1 MEAENQKDYNDF
13 IEDDVDMYYK
23 PNIKKDAGSTRL
35 KIVPEWKID
44 LATEV
49 PDEPQEKH
57 DHPNDKH
64 YEKELEKIDADIKNH
79 LKNKDEL
86 IKKKRDGRFGNKPE
100 LNQLHDELKALNEET
115 TALTNQIKDKEA
127 KVKGPIEKAKELRD
141 KRNKLEKDIDIKNVE
156 KLQETIKYYQE
167 QLGFATLSA
176 QEEKKMMD
184 SKIRLESQVA
194 NTKSYNKVK
203 EELKKVTDENKV
215 AFDEIKALRDK
226 KAPLV
231 ERKNEV
237 FNKIQEFKKTG
248 DENKEESK
256 MIDAQITSIK
266 ETIAALNKKYYE
278 VQKEWEEKWRKYEE
292 FRKIMDYIEL
302 IKKKQNEIKK
312 KEEKQKRRDEK
323 EAKKIAKTGA
333 TTENVEII
341 VQATDDTLE
350 TNTCKAL
357 IDFFRNLLPKSS
369 DDKKDEKKDD
379 KTAISDKLAQDL
391 QKGNLV
397 QFNRDAINNNQVIGI
412 EGKKKKDK
420 TSTKK
425 KEEKQSDFLIL
436 DVGML
441 GQIRELKLSAPNR
454 RTEVEGF
461 VKTLEG
467 RLVELKDAA
476 LKAKSQA

>member
-1 MEAENQKDYNDF
+1 METEKQTDYNDF

-23 PNIKKDAGSTRL
+23 PNIKKDAGATRL

-44 LATEV
+44 LNTEV

-64 YEKELEKIDADIKNH
+64 YEKELEKIDNEIKNH
-79 LKNKDEL
+79 QKNKEDL
-86 IKKKRDGRFGNKPE
+86 IKKKRDERFGNRPE
-100 LNQLHDELKALNEET
+100 LNQLHEELKTLNEET
-115 TALTNQIKDKEA
+115 TNLTNQIKAKEA
-127 KVKGPIEKAKELRD
+127 NVKGPIAKAKDLKDE
-141 KRNKLEKDIDIKNVE
+141 RNKLEKGIDIKNVE
-156 KLQETIKYYQE
+156 KLLETIKYYQE

-184 SKIRLESQVA
+184 SKIRLESQVKD
-194 NTKSYNKVK
+194 TKKYNKVK
-203 EELKKVTDENKV
+203 EELKKLNDENKA
-215 AFDEIKALRDK
+215 AFDEIKALKDK
-226 KAPLV
+226 KEPHNN
-231 ERKNEV
+231 RKTEV
-237 FNKIQEFKKTG
+237 LNKIKEFRKTG
-248 DENKEESK
+248 EENKEESK
-256 MIDAQITSIK
+256 MIDAQIENIK
-266 ETIAALNKKYYE
+266 QTVKDLNKKYYD
-278 VQKEWEEKWRKYEE
+278 VQNEWNEKWRKYEE
-292 FRKIMDYIEL
+292 YRKIMDYIEL

-323 EAKKIAKTGA
+323 EAKKNAKTGA
-333 TTENVEII
+333 TENAEII
-341 VQATDDTLE
+341 VQATDETVE
-350 TNTCKAL
+350 TNSCKTL
-357 IDFFRNLLPKSS
+357 IDFFKNLLPKSS
-369 DDKKDEKKDD
+369 DEKKDEKKDD
-379 KTAISDKLAQDL
+379 KSIISDKLAQDL
-391 QKGNLV
+391 KKGNLV
-397 QFNRDAINNNQVIGI
+397 EFNRDAINNTQVIGI

-436 DVGML
+436 DVGIL
-441 GQIRELKLSAPNR
+441 SQIRELKLSAPNR